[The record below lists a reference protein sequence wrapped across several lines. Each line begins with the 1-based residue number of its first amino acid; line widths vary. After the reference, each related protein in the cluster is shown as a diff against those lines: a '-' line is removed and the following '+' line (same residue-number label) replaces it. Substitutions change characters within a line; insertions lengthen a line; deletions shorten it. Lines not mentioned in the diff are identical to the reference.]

1 MGNPSEPKAPNKIG
15 DDQQAAERKAAA
27 EEAAAQLAT
36 TKVADANVAVAE
48 AAVAQLRAAQA
59 LAETKT
65 AEPRAAATQVNA
77 PKLQESKAEPKLRH
91 EFVGMM
97 FALAIGEVAVQTAV
111 LVRAGNWVHFLPA
124 YSHLFLTAMLIAAS
138 WVGWTLSPSPGA
150 RRDVQ
155 GVFQMGFLVL
165 LIDVFL
171 VVVYFILAK
180 TVDIAGEGSP
190 KLNASAHPEAVW
202 ILVIFATYFV
212 WDIVTKIVIYLIE
225 HRTEPWF
232 RNYGSRMIPT
242 IICLGLAWI
251 AKPLFDG
258 ADAPHVLTA
267 DLALLSLVML
277 FRALKGLT
285 DSLTKP
291 NIPKT
296 LPISW
301 TAICALGFAVGTL
314 WTSSY
319 PVPRFI
325 ADPILATPSEPN
337 PSLDIGKQSVQSPT
351 SPEPKPT
358 KTQD

>member
-1 MGNPSEPKAPNKIG
+1 MGNPSQPNAPNETADG
-15 DDQQAAERKAAA
+15 QQATEQKAAA
-27 EEAAAQLAT
+27 EKAAAERAAAQLAAA
-36 TKVADANVAVAE
+36 KVAEANVAVAE

-65 AEPRAAATQVNA
+65 AEARAAATQVDA
-77 PKLQESKAEPKLRH
+77 PKLQEPKAEPKLRH

-97 FALAIGEVAVQTAV
+97 FALAIGEVAVQTGV
-111 LVRAGNWVHFLPA
+111 LIRAGNWVHFLPA

-150 RRDVQ
+150 RKDVQ

-202 ILVIFATYFV
+202 ILVIFATYLV
-212 WDIVTKIVIYLIE
+212 WDILTKIVVYLGE
-225 HRTEPWF
+225 RRTEPWF

-251 AKPLFDG
+251 TKPLFDS

-277 FRALKGLT
+277 FRALKGLV
-285 DSLTKP
+285 DSFTKP
-291 NIPKT
+291 NIPRK
-296 LPISW
+296 LPFAW
-301 TAICALGFAVGTL
+301 TAVCFLGFALGTI

-325 ADPILATPSEPN
+325 ADQILATPSEPSPDN
-337 PSLDIGKQSVQSPT
+337 QKPSAKLPL
-351 SPEPKPT
+351 P
-358 KTQD
+358 